1 MGYERFLALHVILIV
16 PGTSR
21 GFFVLV
27 EKFAGRE
34 TFLEKGFS
42 PRAPP
47 FQKLLPVSLRKD
59 GKVHGAVGLA
69 VTCGLVSG
77 GAGAG
82 GHRCGVAYRPLYL
95 PFLLRHLAEAPFHRP
110 CLVCGHGLRLA
121 RLL

>member
-1 MGYERFLALHVILIV
+1 M
-16 PGTSR
+16 
-21 GFFVLV
+21 
-27 EKFAGRE
+27 
-34 TFLEKGFS
+34 
-42 PRAPP
+42 PP